1 MTQLALRAKLDH
13 ARSYW
18 RAVLAAEGGLWTL
31 AAVLT
36 AFVLCFHVDRMLV
49 LSKEAR
55 LGVWALLGILFSGF
69 LIFLVLRP
77 LLQPRPEEEIAVMVE
92 REYPDLRERLL
103 SAVEFSHLSDEQRR
117 GVSAAL
123 LDDVQAE
130 AERHAGGLNFL
141 RAFKP
146 LGVLRASTGFALAL
160 LLLGLHLVFA
170 GPAFARFFD
179 RMRMSDAPVWRD

>member
-55 LGVWALLGILFSGF
+55 VGVWAALGILFSGF
-69 LIFLVLRP
+69 LIYLVLRP

-103 SAVEFSHLSDEQRR
+103 SAVEFAHLPEEHRR
-117 GVSAAL
+117 GVSASL
-123 LDDVQAE
+123 LEDVQAE
-130 AERHAGGLNFL
+130 AERQAGGLNFQ

-146 LGVLRASTGFALAL
+146 TGMLRAGTGFGLAIL
-160 LLLGLHLVFA
+160 FLGLHLLFA
-170 GPAFARFFD
+170 GPAFGRFVE
-179 RMRMSDAPVWRD
+179 RMGMSDKPVW